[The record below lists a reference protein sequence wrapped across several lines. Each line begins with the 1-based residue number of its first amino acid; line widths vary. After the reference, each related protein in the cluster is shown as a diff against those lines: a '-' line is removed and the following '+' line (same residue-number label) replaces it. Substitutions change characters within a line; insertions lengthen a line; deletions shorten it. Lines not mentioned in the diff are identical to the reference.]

1 VQGPRIALDLAHAQG
16 NPANQV
22 AASNLLEW
30 LGLDA
35 WDTRVEAAVA
45 VLIMGTAWFAARRGI
60 RPALTVAGLG
70 YALAVSFNPY
80 VFRYYYVAGLLL
92 AAIGLTASGDP
103 SFGAPESNAESGV
116 T

>member
-1 VQGPRIALDLAHAQG
+1 MPFVHSRAAFEMILVQGPRIALDLAHAQG

-35 WDTRVEAAVA
+35 WDIRIEAAVT
-45 VLIMGTAWFAARRGI
+45 VLTMATAWLAARRGI
-60 RPALTVAGLG
+60 RAALAVAELG

-80 VFRYYYVAGLLL
+80 VFRVCSSRGYCWPQL
-92 AAIGLTASGDP
+92 A
-103 SFGAPESNAESGV
+103 
-116 T
+116 